1 MTIRQLSNISIGR
14 SPGWLFAAICL
25 LTIVIYVPG
34 LSGDYMFDDMSN
46 LLHNPELNIESLD
59 MESLQGAVFSSNSG
73 KLRRPVSML
82 SFTLNRYFF
91 GIAPYSHKV
100 INLIIHLLTGIGLYL
115 LSRLVMR
122 SYRLYRHPELSD
134 NTLKWLPL
142 VVAGLWLV
150 HPLNLTPV
158 LYIVQ
163 RMTSLAALFTVLG
176 LCLYMTG
183 RLRLLDGKRGL
194 PLILTGLIL
203 FGGLA
208 VFSKESG
215 ALLPLY
221 MLVLELTLFRF
232 RNKQGKPEIPVIGFF
247 AITVALPAGLV
258 LLYLLSNPNF
268 ITGGYTYR
276 HFNLEERLLTEG
288 RILVFYLKSIFIPS
302 ISELGLFHDD
312 IAISHG
318 LLDPP
323 ATLYSLMALG
333 GMLLGALLLLGK
345 QPLVSLGI
353 LWFFTGHLME
363 STIIGLELV
372 HEHRNYLADY
382 GIILAIT
389 ALVVQVPLRRL
400 GPVIRIATPAIFLLL
415 FSYTT
420 WVRATQWSD
429 VVSQAVYEA
438 RHHPQSYRAV
448 FAAGRIYANL
458 TLSGA
463 PEFEDNA
470 RELLI
475 RAGDLNKGAI
485 LSHSALILFS
495 YELDQPI
502 DPDWYDELFYR
513 LSNYPVVPSTLI
525 SMRAFVKCSDAD
537 CGVPPET
544 LETMFNLTMDNETTR
559 LSNKRLA
566 ETEALYG
573 AFTINTQKDIVKGH
587 RLFTQ
592 AVAHRPRDTQYW
604 RNLINL
610 LIAAGDLDE
619 AQDKLDLFKSA
630 NTYGGNKVI
639 YKTLQ
644 KSIDDKRLQQ
654 TTSAKLDSTT
664 EK

>member
-1 MTIRQLSNISIGR
+1 LNNPSIHR
-14 SPGWLFAAICL
+14 SPGWLFAVICL
-25 LTIVIYVPG
+25 LTIAIYVPG

-59 MESLQGAVFSSNSG
+59 MQSLQGAAFSSSSG

-91 GIAPYSHKV
+91 GIAPYSHKI
-100 INLIIHLLTGIGLYL
+100 INLIIHLLTGIGLYF
-115 LSRLVMR
+115 LSQLIMR
-122 SYRLYRHPELSD
+122 GYRPHRHPALSD
-134 NTLKWLPL
+134 KALQWIPV

-183 RLRLLDGKRGL
+183 RLRLLAGRSGL

-232 RNKQGKPEIPVIGFF
+232 RNKQGKPEIPVISFF
-247 AITVALPAGLV
+247 IITVALPAVLV
-258 LLYLLSNPNF
+258 LLYLASNPNF
-268 ITGGYTYR
+268 ILGGYTYR

-288 RILVFYLKSIFIPS
+288 RVLVFYLKSILIPA

-333 GMLLGALLLLGK
+333 GILLGALLLLGK

-363 STIIGLELV
+363 STFIGLELV

-382 GIILAIT
+382 GIILAVT
-389 ALVVQVPLRRL
+389 ALIAKVPLRRL
-400 GPVIRIATPAIFLLL
+400 GPVIRIAAPAVFLLL

-429 VVSQAVYEA
+429 VVSQAIYEA

-463 PEFEDNA
+463 PEFEDEA

-475 RAGDLNKGAI
+475 HAGSLNKGEI

-513 LSNYPVVPSTLI
+513 LSNYPIVPSTLI
-525 SMRAFVKCSDAD
+525 SMRAFVKCSDAN
-537 CGVPPET
+537 CGVPEET
-544 LETMFNLTMDNETTR
+544 LETMFNLTMNNETTR

-573 AFTINTQKDIVKGH
+573 AFAINTQKDLIKGH

-592 AVAHRPRDTQYW
+592 AVARRPRDTQYW
-604 RNLINL
+604 KNLISL
-610 LIAAGDLDE
+610 LIAVGDLDE
-619 AQDKLDLFKSA
+619 AQDKLELFRSA
-630 NTYGGNKVI
+630 NTYGGNEVT
-639 YKTLQ
+639 YQALQ
-644 KSIDDKRLQQ
+644 KSIDDKHQQ
-654 TTSAKLDSTT
+654 QATSVKLDSTT
-664 EK
+664 DN

>member
-1 MTIRQLSNISIGR
+1 MSNPSIHR

-46 LLHNPELNIESLD
+46 LLHNPQLNIESLD
-59 MESLQGAVFSSNSG
+59 MESLQGAAFSSNSG

-100 INLIIHLLTGIGLYL
+100 VNLIIHLLTGIGLYF
-115 LSRLVMR
+115 LSRLIMR
-122 SYRLYRHPELSD
+122 GYRQYRHPELSD
-134 NTLKWLPL
+134 TALKWLPV

-150 HPLNLTPV
+150 HPLNLTPA

-176 LCLYMTG
+176 LCLYMAG
-183 RLRLLDGKRGL
+183 RIRLLDGRSGL

-208 VFSKESG
+208 IFSKESG

-232 RNKQGKPEIPVIGFF
+232 RDKQGKPEIPVISFF
-247 AITVALPAGLV
+247 AIAVAIPAGLV
-258 LLYLLSNPNF
+258 LLYLASNPGF
-268 ITGGYTYR
+268 ITGSYTYR
-276 HFNLEERLLTEG
+276 NFNLEERLLTEG
-288 RILVFYLKSIFIPS
+288 RVLVFYLKSILIPS

-318 LLDPP
+318 LFDPP
-323 ATLYSLMALG
+323 ATFYSLLALG
-333 GMLLGALLLLGK
+333 GMLLGALLLLGR

-382 GIILAIT
+382 GIILAVAIL
-389 ALVVQVPLRRL
+389 AAQAPLRRL
-400 GPVIRIATPAIFLLL
+400 GPVIRIATPAVFLMLY
-415 FSYTT
+415 SYTT

-463 PEFEDNA
+463 PEFENEA
-470 RELLI
+470 RELLV
-475 RAGDLNKGAI
+475 RAGDLSKGEI

-495 YELDQPI
+495 YELNQPI

-513 LSNYPVVPSTLI
+513 LSNYPVVPATLI
-525 SMRAFVKCSDAD
+525 SLRAFVKCAEKD
-537 CGVPPET
+537 CGVPAET
-544 LETMFNLTMDNETTR
+544 LETMFNLTMSNETTR
-559 LSNKRLA
+559 LSNKRLS

-573 AFTINTQKDIVKGH
+573 AFAINTQKDIIKGH

-592 AVAHRPRDTQYW
+592 AVAHSPRDTHYW
-604 RNLINL
+604 QNLINL

-619 AQDKLDLFKSA
+619 AQDKLELFRSA
-630 NTYGGNKVI
+630 NTYAGNEGI
-639 YKTLQ
+639 YQTLQ
-644 KSIDDKRLQQ
+644 NSIKDKHLQQ
-654 TTSAKLDSTT
+654 TTSAKFDSTT
-664 EK
+664 DK

>member
-1 MTIRQLSNISIGR
+1 MTIRQLSNISSWR

-183 RLRLLDGKRGL
+183 RLRLLDGKSGL
-194 PLILTGLIL
+194 PLILTGLVL

-232 RNKQGKPEIPVIGFF
+232 RSKQGKPELPVIGFF
-247 AITVALPAGLV
+247 AIAVALPAGLV
-258 LLYLLSNPNF
+258 LLYLVSNPGF
-268 ITGGYTYR
+268 ITGGYAYR

-288 RILVFYLKSIFIPS
+288 RILIFYLKSILIPS

-318 LLDPP
+318 LFDPP

-382 GIILAIT
+382 GIILAIA
-389 ALVVQVPLRRL
+389 ALVAQLPLRRL

>member
-1 MTIRQLSNISIGR
+1 LSNPGIHR

-25 LTIVIYVPG
+25 LTVVIYVPG

-46 LLHNPELNIESLD
+46 LLHNPQLNIESLD

-122 SYRLYRHPELSD
+122 SYRQYRHPELSD

-176 LCLYMTG
+176 LCLYMAG
-183 RLRLLDGKRGL
+183 RIRLLDGKSGL

-232 RNKQGKPEIPVIGFF
+232 RDKQGKPEIPVISFF
-247 AITVALPAGLV
+247 AIAVAVPAGLV
-258 LLYLLSNPNF
+258 LLFLISNPNF
-268 ITGGYTYR
+268 ITGGYAYR
-276 HFNLEERLLTEG
+276 NFNLEERILTEG
-288 RILVFYLKSIFIPS
+288 RVLVFYLKSILIPS
-302 ISELGLFHDD
+302 VSELGLFHDD

-318 LLDPP
+318 LFDPP

-389 ALVVQVPLRRL
+389 ALITQLPLRKL
-400 GPVIRIATPAIFLLL
+400 GTVIRIATPAVFLMLY
-415 FSYTT
+415 SYTT

-429 VVSQAVYEA
+429 VVSQAAYEA

-448 FAAGRIYANL
+448 FAAGRVFANL

-463 PEFEDNA
+463 PEFEDEA
-470 RELLI
+470 REQLT
-475 RAGDLNKGAI
+475 RAGDLSKSEI

-513 LSNYPVVPSTLI
+513 LSNYPVVPSTMI
-525 SMRAFVKCSDAD
+525 SMRAFVKCSDKN
-537 CGVPPET
+537 CGVPAET
-544 LETMFNLTMDNETTR
+544 LETMFNLIMDNETTR

-566 ETEALYG
+566 EAEALYG
-573 AFTINTQKDIVKGH
+573 AFAINTQKDLLKGH

-592 AVAHRPRDTQYW
+592 AVAHRPRDMQYW
-604 RNLINL
+604 QNLIRL
-610 LIAAGDLDE
+610 LIAAGDFNE
-619 AQDKLDLFKSA
+619 AQDKLELFKST
-630 NTYGGNKVI
+630 NTYGGNETI
-639 YKTLQ
+639 YQMLQ
-644 KSIDDKRLQQ
+644 DSIDSARQQ
-654 TTSAKLDSTT
+654 QDTSARLLLPAGS
-664 EK
+664 